1 MHSISSG
8 AAPRRRVLTQGLAVG
23 AIALLLAACGPSD
36 VGASRLKP
44 LKPGADRSLVVSTMG
59 NGPLASNVAAD
70 APRLVSGYRRQA
82 FISNGRTIEVLWY
95 REAPGSLN
103 DPILKT
109 VETPIVV
116 EADTLVGWGWKF
128 YPKFAAD
135 NNIPDPERDRKW
147 QDSVDKAALKSG

>member
-1 MHSISSG
+1 MHSISSE
-8 AAPRRRVLTQGLAVG
+8 AARRRALHRGLAVG
-23 AIALLLAACGPSD
+23 ALTLLLAACGPSD
-36 VGASRLKP
+36 VGASRLKG
-44 LKPGADRSLVVSTMG
+44 LESGADRSLVVSTMG

-70 APRLVSGYRRQA
+70 APRLVNGYRRQA

-109 VETPIVV
+109 AETPVV
-116 EADTLVGWGWKF
+116 IESDTLVGWGWKF
-128 YPKFAAD
+128 YPQFAAD
-135 NNIPDPERDRKW
+135 NNIPDPERDRRW

>member
-1 MHSISSG
+1 MHSISSE
-8 AAPRRRVLTQGLAVG
+8 AAPRRALHRGLAVG
-23 AIALLLAACGPSD
+23 ALTLLLAACGPSD
-36 VGASRLKP
+36 VGASRLKG
-44 LKPGADRSLVVSTMG
+44 LESGADRSLVVSTMG

-70 APRLVSGYRRQA
+70 APRLVNGYRRQA

-109 VETPIVV
+109 AETPVV
-116 EADTLVGWGWKF
+116 IESDTLVGWGWKF
-128 YPKFAAD
+128 YPQFAAD
-135 NNIPDPERDRKW
+135 NNIPDPERDRRW

>member
-1 MHSISSG
+1 MHSISSE
-8 AAPRRRVLTQGLAVG
+8 AARRRALHRSLTVG
-23 AIALLLAACGPSD
+23 ALALLLAACGPSD
-36 VGASRLKP
+36 VGASRLKG
-44 LKPGADRSLVVSTMG
+44 LDSGANRSLVVSTMG

-70 APRLVSGYRRQA
+70 APRLVNGYRRQA

-109 VETPIVV
+109 AETPIVI

-128 YPKFAAD
+128 YPQFAAE
-135 NNIPDPERDRKW
+135 NNMPDPERDRKW
-147 QDSVDKAALKSG
+147 QDSSNKAALKSG